1 MIDLKRKLEKLTNKQ
16 LKHVC
21 NKMGVKYNKSK
32 KSTINILLK
41 PFVKKYK
48 VVENLTTNAPRTSR
62 HLRSRSRSRRNHN
75 GNRGGNSVT
84 DTTDNYWQHLIENP
98 DSDGRQHYT
107 QEEIED
113 AENRYYKPIRSS
125 EM

>member
-21 NKMGVKYNKSK
+21 KRMGVKQGKST

-41 PFVKKYK
+41 PFLKKYK
-48 VVENLTTNAPRTSR
+48 VIENPNINTSRTSR
-62 HLRSRSRSRRNHN
+62 HLRSRSRSRSRN
-75 GNRGGNSVT
+75 RRRSSVT

-107 QEEIED
+107 QREIED
-113 AENRYYKPIRSS
+113 AENRYYNKPIRYS